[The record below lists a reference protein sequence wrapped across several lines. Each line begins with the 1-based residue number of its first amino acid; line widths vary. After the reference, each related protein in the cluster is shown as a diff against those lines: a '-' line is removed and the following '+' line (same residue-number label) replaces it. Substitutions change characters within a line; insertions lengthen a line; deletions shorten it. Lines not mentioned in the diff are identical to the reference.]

1 MAHLLWLWIS
11 LIIFMEL
18 THVIVGIFEI
28 HNRIDTI
35 ISNLIKVLFNNK
47 NYVKKRFNFKT
58 LTNTLINIVSC
69 YPFQLPIQF
78 IGSCF
83 CHVMPKVIQYN
94 INDVKV

>member
-35 ISNLIKVLFNNK
+35 ISNLIKVFFNKK
-47 NYVKKRFNFKT
+47 NYVKKGLISKT
-58 LTNTLINIVSC
+58 
-69 YPFQLPIQF
+69 
-78 IGSCF
+78 
-83 CHVMPKVIQYN
+83 
-94 INDVKV
+94 